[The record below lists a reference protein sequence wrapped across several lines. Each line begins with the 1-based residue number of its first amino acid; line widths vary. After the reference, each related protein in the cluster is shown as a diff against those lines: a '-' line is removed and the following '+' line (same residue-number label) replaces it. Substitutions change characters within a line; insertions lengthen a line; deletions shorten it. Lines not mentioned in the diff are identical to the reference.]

1 MQPCYRITSLCPGL
15 LQLQKGWQGELT
27 RHSKDECNG
36 GSPAAPRKRKKTQ
49 LLLVG
54 LLSLWLHSLPVQPLA
69 RLPSSQPRNS
79 MSSSRKTRG
88 EGEMQIKIERNVDC
102 IVTASIKLRHF
113 SLMSQQ
119 QWQEGTENKSNCSA
133 NQFISPTNVE
143 STELPNQ
150 SLW

>member
-1 MQPCYRITSLCPGL
+1 MQPCYRITSPCPGL
-15 LQLQKGWQGELT
+15 LQLQKGWQGEVT
-27 RHSKDECNG
+27 RHSKDECNA
-36 GSPAAPRKRKKTQ
+36 GSPAVLRKRKKPCYFWWVYSLCGSIPFQ
-49 LLLVG
+49 CNPWQG
-54 LLSLWLHSLPVQPLA
+54 CQALS
-69 RLPSSQPRNS
+69 PRNS
-79 MSSSRKTRG
+79 MSSSRKNRG

-119 QWQEGTENKSNCSA
+119 QWQEDTENKSNCNA
-133 NQFISPTNVE
+133 NQFNSPTNVE